1 MNCKRSISAV
11 AALMLSIPVCG
22 SNALL
27 AQDRPHQDYRGEAWD
42 APPNEYNND
51 TRRQGFHDGIEGARK
66 DFENH
71 RKPDV
76 KNRDEYRHPHVS
88 EAERDEYRA
97 AFRRGYDVGVEH
109 LMNGPRY

>member
-1 MNCKRSISAV
+1 MRFKSSMSAV
-11 AALMLSIPVCG
+11 AAFMLAIPVCG
-22 SNALL
+22 SNVLL
-27 AQDRPHQDYRGEAWD
+27 AQDRSHQDYRGEAWET
-42 APPNEYNND
+42 PPSDYHEVG
-51 TRRQGFHDGIEGARK
+51 RRGFHEGIEGARK

-76 KNRDEYRHPHVS
+76 KNRDEYRHPPVA

-97 AFRRGYDVGVEH
+97 AFRRGYDAGVEH

>member
-1 MNCKRSISAV
+1 MRFKHSMSAL
-11 AALMLSIPVCG
+11 AALMLTIPVCG

-27 AQDRPHQDYRGEAWD
+27 AQDRPRQDYRGDAWES
-42 APPNEYNND
+42 PPGDYHEVG
-51 TRRQGFHDGIEGARK
+51 RRGFHDGIEGARR

-76 KNRDEYRHPHVS
+76 KNREEYRHPPVAES
-88 EAERDEYRA
+88 ERDEYRA

-109 LMNGPRY
+109 LMNGPRS